1 MDDIARILRRDCP
14 REDYIL
20 ECCRTLP
27 NTHDNL
33 WPLDGTE
40 DPEALQA
47 RWNRWNGDTGAT
59 SKIPMSKRRKISHE
73 ADEKLSINHTRS
85 KGIAIINTVC
95 SIGSTTTMQN
105 SSRFTLH
112 TESGFISAAAQL
124 QEDVQER
131 QKNQVIK
138 ITSKGKKGSLVSAEV
153 GRTPLA
159 PGDCLKASYH
169 TSSQGSLI
177 NFFGKE
183 TSDRTPQGATT
194 KSGTVA
200 VLEIMGGGGD
210 PIEHHGDRE
219 LPGQGTTL
227 RARAAGPSENIRDA
241 ASSRRPLASIPSAL
255 GNHKLRPTNKIGRPC
270 LPTTNNDQPSKPYV
284 FLSSSPPP
292 LEIVVEKAEAKNEDH
307 LHSMAITGKAQ
318 LNVQMENKNNH
329 VRPAATF
336 HTTSVAQVQAAL
348 NIHKKTLGVRRS
360 MTGWANRARKGFS
373 VPSKAD
379 DKT

>member
-1 MDDIARILRRDCP
+1 
-14 REDYIL
+14 
-20 ECCRTLP
+20 
-27 NTHDNL
+27 
-33 WPLDGTE
+33 
-40 DPEALQA
+40 
-47 RWNRWNGDTGAT
+47 
-59 SKIPMSKRRKISHE
+59 MSKRRKISHE

-85 KGIAIINTVC
+85 KGIAITNTVC

-124 QEDVQER
+124 QEDEQER
-131 QKNQVIK
+131 QKDQVTK
-138 ITSKGKKGSLVSAEV
+138 ITSKGKKGSLISAKV
-153 GRTPLA
+153 GRTPMAA

-169 TSSQGSLI
+169 PSSQGSLI

-194 KSGTVA
+194 NSGTVA
-200 VLEIMGGGGD
+200 VLEIID

-227 RARAAGPSENIRDA
+227 RARAAGPIENIRDA
-241 ASSRRPLASIPSAL
+241 ASRRPLASIPSAL
-255 GNHKLRPTNKIGRPC
+255 GNHKLRPTNNIGRPC
-270 LPTTNNDQPSKPYV
+270 RPTTNNDQPSKPYV

-292 LEIVVEKAEAKNEDH
+292 LEIVVEKAEAKNEDQ
-307 LHSMAITGKAQ
+307 LHSIAITGKAQ

-336 HTTSVAQVQAAL
+336 HTTSVAQVQAAP

-360 MTGWANRARKGFS
+360 MTGWANRAKRGFS
-373 VPSKAD
+373 VFSKAD

>member
-1 MDDIARILRRDCP
+1 M
-14 REDYIL
+14 
-20 ECCRTLP
+20 
-27 NTHDNL
+27 
-33 WPLDGTE
+33 
-40 DPEALQA
+40 
-47 RWNRWNGDTGAT
+47 
-59 SKIPMSKRRKISHE
+59 
-73 ADEKLSINHTRS
+73 LSINHTRS
-85 KGIAIINTVC
+85 KGIAITNTVC

-131 QKNQVIK
+131 QKDQVTK
-138 ITSKGKKGSLVSAEV
+138 ITSKGKKGSLVSAV
-153 GRTPLA
+153 GRTPLAA

-169 TSSQGSLI
+169 PSSQGSLI

-194 KSGTVA
+194 KSRTVG

-219 LPGQGTTL
+219 LPKQGTTL
-227 RARAAGPSENIRDA
+227 RARAAGPIENIRDA
-241 ASSRRPLASIPSAL
+241 ASRRPLASIPSAL
-255 GNHKLRPTNKIGRPC
+255 GNHKLRPTNNIGRPC

-284 FLSSSPPP
+284 FLWSSPPP
-292 LEIVVEKAEAKNEDH
+292 LEIVVEKAEAKNEDQ

-318 LNVQMENKNNH
+318 INVQMENKNNH

-336 HTTSVAQVQAAL
+336 HTTSVAQVQAAP

-373 VPSKAD
+373 APAKPMIKHKV
-379 DKT
+379 